1 MFIAW
6 IAFSISSTFFLFE
19 FVTRVEP
26 GLATGAIA
34 QFYGLTDADFGTLA
48 SLFFWVYAPMQI
60 VVGLL
65 LDRYGARRFIL
76 LGSFTCAAGM
86 LIFAATSSVVIGG
99 FGRALTGFGGAFAF
113 VAALWLTNHWFAP
126 ERFAVLSGGVNA
138 VGMLGTAIGA
148 VALTDI
154 IGQAGWR
161 TVFVATGVAGLVIFL
176 IALLFLREPPSPAAT
191 ATTGPG
197 EHIRQ
202 SLADVLGHPRSW
214 ALGIVGLLYY
224 MPVNVYAG
232 LWGTT
237 ELMKDHQLARVA
249 AETAVSMI
257 FWGTA
262 AGSVAGGWLS
272 DSLGHRKYLV
282 FFGAVLTGLAYA
294 GVLYLPGSELTVG
307 ALLFAAGFF
316 GGFEMLVFAMAKE
329 GQPNRLAGTVVAFVN
344 MVGIAGA
351 LVFQPLVGYLADITG
366 GDFHA
371 ALISVP
377 ICAGLAALLVLTL
390 PEYRHPEH
398 RPGARNPQDSAQA
411 AMAAAG

>member
-1 MFIAW
+1 
-6 IAFSISSTFFLFE
+6 
-19 FVTRVEP
+19 
-26 GLATGAIA
+26 
-34 QFYGLTDADFGTLA
+34 
-48 SLFFWVYAPMQI
+48 
-60 VVGLL
+60 
-65 LDRYGARRFIL
+65 
-76 LGSFTCAAGM
+76 
-86 LIFAATSSVVIGG
+86 
-99 FGRALTGFGGAFAF
+99 
-113 VAALWLTNHWFAP
+113 
-126 ERFAVLSGGVNA
+126 
-138 VGMLGTAIGA
+138 
-148 VALTDI
+148 
-154 IGQAGWR
+154 
-161 TVFVATGVAGLVIFL
+161 
-176 IALLFLREPPSPAAT
+176 
-191 ATTGPG
+191 
-197 EHIRQ
+197 
-202 SLADVLGHPRSW
+202 
-214 ALGIVGLLYY
+214 
-224 MPVNVYAG
+224 
-232 LWGTT
+232 
-237 ELMKDHQLARVA
+237 
-249 AETAVSMI
+249 MI